1 MNMHVIQWNI
11 RPRSYYKGTTP
22 VGPEFDASLD
32 DTPKFDS
39 EQKAAAGLLSFP
51 LVALCGS
58 IIVDARE
65 HGEKM
70 PGLNMGRRC
79 QD

>member
-1 MNMHVIQWNI
+1 MYVIQWNI

-22 VGPEFDASLD
+22 VGPEFGASLD

-39 EQKAAAGLLSFP
+39 EQKAAVVRLSFP

-58 IIVDARE
+58 VIVAIDARE

-70 PGLNMGRRC
+70 P
-79 QD
+79 